1 MRRRYWAALRNSVN
15 KILST
20 DGMTQN
26 LTLQRPLVGSDGTV
40 TVVLL
45 SLSLFS
51 LSLSISSLYA
61 NRLVLMDSRD

>member
-1 MRRRYWAALRNSVN
+1 MN

-45 SLSLFS
+45 SLFFS